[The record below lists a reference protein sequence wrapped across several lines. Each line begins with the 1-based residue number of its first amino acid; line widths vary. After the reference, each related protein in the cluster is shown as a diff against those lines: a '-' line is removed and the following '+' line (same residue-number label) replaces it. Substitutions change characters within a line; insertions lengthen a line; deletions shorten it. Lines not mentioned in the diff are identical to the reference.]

1 MNELI
6 LYISVFIG
14 AAIPILEVWI
24 AVPLGIIAG
33 LPWFPA
39 AIVGFSGNLVSLLP
53 IIYAGE
59 KVSLYVRRWRKH
71 TTSGTVAESDSEKQ
85 TRKHRILYKFGV
97 PGLALLGPFL
107 IGVHAA
113 AAFAMAMGATKRSVL
128 FWFTLSLVV
137 CSLLFG
143 FLASLGF
150 TELAEDKRL
159 PFSE

>member
-24 AVPLGIIAG
+24 AVPLGVIAG

-39 AIVGFSGNLVSLLP
+39 AIVGFSGNLLSLLP
-53 IIYAGE
+53 IIYASE
-59 KVSLYVRRWRKH
+59 KVSMYVRRWQKN
-71 TTSGTVAESDSEKQ
+71 TTPDTVAESDSESQK
-85 TRKHRILYKFGV
+85 RKHRIIDKFGV

-128 FWFTLSLVV
+128 IWFTLSLIV

-150 TELAEDKRL
+150 TELAANKEL
-159 PFSE
+159 PFSD